1 MIKDKITSEL
11 KARFAREIQKTVRTG
26 NEHGFL
32 ICVDPKGKLYPTKST
47 CEGKE
52 CLHMKSLIPECSHK
66 VQGNFHTH
74 PDVGETIE
82 LLKKD
87 GIKVSFKDARD
98 IYLKSVKETG
108 NEPRGPSHGD
118 LLATLSS
125 KYDNI
130 DLGTTCIASDAIPNE
145 AECWSIKNKITKEDY
160 ERAEKESDSP
170 LVHDDPHD
178 WIKHL
183 FIREVI
189 DLKR

>member
-52 CLHMKSLIPECSHK
+52 CINMESLISECSHK
-66 VQGNFHTH
+66 VQGDFHTH
-74 PDVGETIE
+74 PDVAWAMQV
-82 LLKKD
+82 LKKD
-87 GIKVSFKDARD
+87 GTILPFKVARD
-98 IYLKSVKETG
+98 IYLKAKKETG
-108 NEPRGPSHGD
+108 EAPREPSHGD
-118 LLATLSS
+118 LLTSVTK
-125 KYDNI
+125 KYDNL

-145 AECWSIKNKITKEDY
+145 IECWSIKNEVTKEDY

-170 LVHDDPHD
+170 LVNDAPHD
-178 WIKHL
+178 WIKPL
-183 FIREVI
+183 FIKEII